1 MQFTSANGEIA
12 INSTLKVSE
21 SATAGGKVSA
31 AGGTSGL
38 TSNKTTGTV
47 TLRSAGGA
55 ILVNGGRL
63 TADRGTIDVRNPG
76 AAGLVQLNAA
86 LLAADVIKAGALGTD
101 GQCEHQRQPHP
112 HRRPDRANRRRRP
125 GAEPRP
131 DERAYRQR
139 PIWRG
144 RGRRKIPEFRHDR
157 TPFRRAA
164 VLGVF
169 FHAETAARV
178 ALTIFSVHR
187 LTAPGGPLVSRL
199 ARPATHVKHHKPTHE
214 CGVFAVFGHP
224 NAAVLT
230 YYGLFALQHRGQE
243 SAGIVTAD
251 GPNTPFNRHVAM
263 GLVSQV
269 FNPPDLERLKGTRAI
284 GHVRYSTTGSS
295 NLTNA
300 QPLMV
305 DCARGQ
311 LAIGHNGNL
320 VNAAVLRDELE
331 QQGSIFQ
338 TTVDSEI
345 ILHLLA
351 QPRDSNGVL
360 AALRKIQGAFSLVM
374 MGEQQIIG
382 VRDPFGFRPL
392 SLGMLEGAYVLSS
405 ETCAFDLIHAEFI
418 RDIEPGEVVIIDKN
432 GIRSEFPFKAEK
444 RAFCMFEYVYFARP
458 DSIINDINVARV
470 RTAMGRELARLHPVE
485 ADLVVPVP
493 DSGNYAALGF
503 AEELGIPYN
512 HAFVRNHY
520 IGRTFLQPTQFIRD
534 FNVRVKLNLIKEA
547 VAGKRVVVVDDSI
560 VRGTTARAR
569 VVNLREAGAKEVH
582 MRISCPPHKH
592 ACHYGIDFPDPE
604 KLLANQCTLEQIRDY
619 LGADSIGYLDV
630 DGMVRATG
638 QEEKNFCLACFNADY
653 PVPVDPTLDKFI
665 MERRQGRKDLL
676 GDDDQPEL
684 FDKVF

>member
-1 MQFTSANGEIA
+1 MSP
-12 INSTLKVSE
+12 
-21 SATAGGKVSA
+21 
-31 AGGTSGL
+31 SG
-38 TSNKTTGTV
+38 V
-47 TLRSAGGA
+47 
-55 ILVNGGRL
+55 
-63 TADRGTIDVRNPG
+63 
-76 AAGLVQLNAA
+76 
-86 LLAADVIKAGALGTD
+86 AGALDPLIVADTVAF
-101 GQCEHQRQPHP
+101 
-112 HRRPDRANRRRRP
+112 RPTR
-125 GAEPRP
+125 
-131 DERAYRQR
+131 
-139 PIWRG
+139 
-144 RGRRKIPEFRHDR
+144 
-157 TPFRRAA
+157 
-164 VLGVF
+164 
-169 FHAETAARV
+169 
-178 ALTIFSVHR
+178 
-187 LTAPGGPLVSRL
+187 
-199 ARPATHVKHHKPTHE
+199 VKHHIPTHE

-243 SAGIVTAD
+243 SAGIVTAS
-251 GPNTPFNRHVAM
+251 GPNTPFLRHVAM

-269 FNPPDLERLKGTRAI
+269 FSATDLDRLKGTRAI

-295 NLTNA
+295 TLGNA
-300 QPLMV
+300 QPLMFSTG
-305 DCARGQ
+305 RGQ

-320 VNAAVLRDELE
+320 VNAAILRDELE
-331 QQGSIFQ
+331 RQGSIFQ

-351 QPRDSNGVL
+351 QPKGASGVL
-360 AALRKIQGAFSLVM
+360 GALRKIEGAFSLVM
-374 MGEQQIIG
+374 MSERELIG

-392 SLGMLEGAYVLSS
+392 SLGKLEGAWVLSS
-405 ETCAFDLIHAEFI
+405 ETCAFDLIHAEFV
-418 RDIEPGEVVIIDKN
+418 REIEPGEVVIIDEH
-432 GIRSEFPFKAEK
+432 GIRSEFPFKAVQ

-458 DSIINDINVARV
+458 DSLISNINVARV

-503 AEELGIPYN
+503 AEELGIPYH

-520 IGRTFLQPTQFIRD
+520 IGRTFLQPTQLIRD

-582 MRISCPPHKH
+582 MRISCPPHRH

-604 KLLANQCTLEQIRDY
+604 KLLANQCTLEEIRDY

-630 DGMVRATG
+630 DGMVRATE
-638 QEEKNFCLACFNADY
+638 QDRSTFCLACFTGDY

-665 MERRQGRKDLL
+665 MERRADRANLL
-676 GDDDQPEL
+676 GAEEQPQL
-684 FDKVF
+684 FRS